1 MDTLAPA
8 LEFEDTDEIGS
19 LNHSAVQ
26 ANLSYL
32 LKKQGAY
39 SVYTELSLDVSGLD
53 PQHFHVKDEIKPDVC
68 VYPKRKLSRPYDIL
82 KMTEMPLLAIE
93 ILSPKQSNYEILQK
107 FEVYF
112 AAGVQSCWLVDPVTE
127 VVAVYSTF
135 EQPKTFSTNDVIDE
149 KLELR
154 LPLAEIFD

>member
-1 MDTLAPA
+1 MDTLAPT
-8 LEFEDTDEIGS
+8 LEFEETEDMGS

-26 ANLSYL
+26 ANLSHL
-32 LKKQGAY
+32 LKKQGIY
-39 SVYTELSLDVSGLD
+39 SVYTELSLDVSQLD
-53 PQHFHVKDEIKPDVC
+53 PQRFAVKDEIKPDVC

-112 AAGVQSCWLVDPVTE
+112 TLGVQSCWLVDPVTE

-135 EQPKTFSTNDVIDE
+135 EQPKTFSTDEVIDE